1 MGPNS
6 DRPGLPAATYWRRR
20 FIALLVGMSV
30 FALVA
35 WAFSGAVGASR
46 AAGSPG
52 HSAGHST
59 PAGTSATA
67 RTSPSGSPSPTT
79 SATHRPTAKKKA
91 KPDPAKTT
99 TASKTT
105 HKATSGRR
113 QPQPCPAGAVVLS
126 LFSSQG
132 SYATGQS
139 PQFQIDV
146 VSTASQSCT
155 FDIGARHVVLQVAAG
170 PKPVWTS
177 AQCAEGS
184 ASLIATLHR
193 GVPTVV
199 PMTWNGRRSSPGCP
213 VPGAVAGR
221 GTYAAIAVDGALK
234 SNAITFTLS

>member
-6 DRPGLPAATYWRRR
+6 ARAGLPTATYWRRR

-30 FALVA
+30 LALVA
-35 WAFSGAVGASR
+35 WAFSGAVGTSR
-46 AAGSPG
+46 AAGSPP
-52 HSAGHST
+52 HSPVHST
-59 PAGTSATA
+59 PPL
-67 RTSPSGSPSPTT
+67 TSPTTHASTAGSPSPTT
-79 SATHRPTAKKKA
+79 SATHRPAAKKKVE
-91 KPDPAKTT
+91 PRKTN

-105 HKATSGRR
+105 HKTGSRR

-146 VSTASQSCT
+146 VSTASLSCT
-155 FDIGARHVVLQVAAG
+155 FDIGARHVVLQVTAG
-170 PKPVWTS
+170 QKQVWSS
-177 AQCAEGS
+177 AQCAQGS

-221 GTYAAIAVDGALK
+221 GTYAAVAVDGALT
-234 SNAITFTLS
+234 SNTITFTLS

>member
-6 DRPGLPAATYWRRR
+6 ARPGLPAATYWRRR
-20 FIALLVGMSV
+20 FIALVVGLSV
-30 FALVA
+30 LALVA
-35 WAFSGAVGASR
+35 WAFSGAVGTSR
-46 AAGSPG
+46 AAGSPP
-52 HSAGHST
+52 HSSHHST
-59 PAGTSATA
+59 PPVTSPATLN
-67 RTSPSGSPSPTT
+67 SPSGSPSPSPST
-79 SATHRPTAKKKA
+79 SPSHNTAAKKKA
-91 KPDPAKTT
+91 KPAVKP
-99 TASKTT
+99 STT
-105 HKATSGRR
+105 HKTASSRR

-146 VSTASQSCT
+146 VSTATQSCT
-155 FDIGARHVVLQVAAG
+155 FDIGARHVVLQVTAG
-170 PKPVWTS
+170 TKLVWTS

-184 ASLIATLHR
+184 ASLITTLHR

-213 VPGAVAGR
+213 VPGAEAGR
-221 GTYAAIAVDGALK
+221 GTYTAVAADRALR